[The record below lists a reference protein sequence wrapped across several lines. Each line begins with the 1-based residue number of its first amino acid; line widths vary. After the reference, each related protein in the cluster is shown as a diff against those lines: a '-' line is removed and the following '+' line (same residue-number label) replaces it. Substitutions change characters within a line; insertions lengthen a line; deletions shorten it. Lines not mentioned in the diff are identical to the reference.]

1 MHEIGIEWMTQ
12 TEVNG
17 HFLELRGIPD
27 EKLEWERIPEAIAGA
42 NYYNIQNIPGFRK
55 NIFKNSVCHRR
66 RYQRDDN
73 NGCTGTVSGR
83 RNGENLSMGGISESD
98 RKDHRKSMAAAGGRK
113 DLLFCGRQI
122 FDGL

>member
-42 NYYNIQNIPGFRK
+42 NYYNIQN
-55 NIFKNSVCHRR
+55 
-66 RYQRDDN
+66 RDSLIYWSHKIDPF
-73 NGCTGTVSGR
+73 G
-83 RNGENLSMGGISESD
+83 
-98 RKDHRKSMAAAGGRK
+98 K
-113 DLLFCGRQI
+113 
-122 FDGL
+122 

>member
-27 EKLEWERIPEAIAGA
+27 EKLEWERIPEAIAG
-42 NYYNIQNIPGFRK
+42 
-55 NIFKNSVCHRR
+55 
-66 RYQRDDN
+66 
-73 NGCTGTVSGR
+73 
-83 RNGENLSMGGISESD
+83 
-98 RKDHRKSMAAAGGRK
+98 GRK
-113 DLLFCGRQI
+113 DRLFCGRQI